1 MADFAGERTEEA
13 TPRRRQEARRKGTVT
28 KSQELTNA
36 LVLVGIMGVL
46 PFVVS
51 SLGKSMTSMIGR
63 GFANIPSTASAG
75 DIGNFT
81 WNLLG
86 PVASAVLP
94 LLAAAVIIGVGV
106 NFAQVGFVLSTE
118 TLNPTLSKLNPLNG
132 LKRMFSMAAGVE
144 GIKAILK
151 TALFGYLAFSVVRE
165 RWPELA
171 HLSYTAS
178 ANSLAIIGDIIRVIL
193 LRVSI
198 AWLALAAFD
207 YLFQR
212 YQVEKQLKM
221 TKDELKQEFRQ
232 NEQSPELRMA
242 MSQRR
247 RKLLK
252 GRVNQA
258 VKGAD
263 VVITNPTHFS
273 IALKY
278 DKGQMHAPQVVAK
291 GADHLAMRIRE
302 LAKESNVPIVP
313 NPPLARQLYKKC
325 EVGDYVPREL
335 FQAVAEVLAYVYA
348 TLRKVRSGS

>member
-1 MADFAGERTEEA
+1 
-13 TPRRRQEARRKGTVT
+13 
-28 KSQELTNA
+28 
-36 LVLVGIMGVL
+36 
-46 PFVVS
+46 
-51 SLGKSMTSMIGR
+51 
-63 GFANIPSTASAG
+63 
-75 DIGNFT
+75 
-81 WNLLG
+81 
-86 PVASAVLP
+86 
-94 LLAAAVIIGVGV
+94 
-106 NFAQVGFVLSTE
+106 
-118 TLNPTLSKLNPLNG
+118 
-132 LKRMFSMAAGVE
+132 MAAGVE
-144 GIKAILK
+144 GIKALFK

-171 HLSYTAS
+171 HLSFTAS
-178 ANSLAIIGDIIRVIL
+178 ANSLAVIGDIIRAIL
-193 LRVSI
+193 MRVSI
-198 AWLALAAFD
+198 AWLVLAAFD

-221 TKDELKQEFRQ
+221 TKEELKQEFRQ

-335 FQAVAEVLAYVYA
+335 FQAVAEILAYVYS
-348 TLRKVRSGS
+348 TLRKVRSGA